1 MKLTLAEPKYLKDS
15 IAVISE
21 LVSEARF
28 SIKKEGI
35 EVIAMDPAN
44 VAMVI
49 FKLLP
54 SSFTEYNVDEPVEIG
69 VNLNT
74 FKQFLRRAKP
84 TDIVTLALDDSKLK
98 IVLKSNSTR
107 TFHLPIID
115 MDEGEQKIP
124 DLNFPVSVII
134 DSLLLTEAIED
145 AAVVAESVAFIL
157 EKEKFIISAEGDLS
171 KAKVEMING
180 DDCKI
185 IQETEDRI
193 RAKYSV
199 EYLKRM
205 ITASKLADSVTI
217 NFNNDYPLKME
228 YKTVDRLSLAFILAP
243 RVEND

>member
-74 FKQFLRRAKP
+74 FKQFLKRAKP
-84 TDIVTLALDDSKLK
+84 ADIVTLALDDNKLK

-134 DSLLLTEAIED
+134 DSMLLTEAIED

-171 KAKVEMING
+171 KAKVEMLNG

-205 ITASKLADSVTI
+205 ITASKLADTVTI

>member
-74 FKQFLRRAKP
+74 FKQFLKRSKP
-84 TDIVTLALDDSKLK
+84 TDIVTLALDDNKLK

-134 DSLLLTEAIED
+134 DSMLLTEAIED

-171 KAKVEMING
+171 KAKVEMLNG

-205 ITASKLADSVTI
+205 ITASKLADTVTI